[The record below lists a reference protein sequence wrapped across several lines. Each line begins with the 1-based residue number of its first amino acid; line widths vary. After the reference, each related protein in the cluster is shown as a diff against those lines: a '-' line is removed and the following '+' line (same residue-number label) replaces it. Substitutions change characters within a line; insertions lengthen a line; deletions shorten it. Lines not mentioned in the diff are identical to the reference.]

1 MNANRILIA
10 FSTILAAHIACAT
23 IFVYDGFDIANYGEI
38 TGRNTTSEIRNKGGT
53 PTGFT
58 STETWGYGEGNKT
71 GVIFVNKNP
80 LSFPSDWNSE
90 TYATGSYAAGFYY
103 SGVGGASDQRGI
115 ARPLASNAFP
125 ITGTFYFRILM
136 RRQSGCANAP
146 TGLYRAVGF
155 LPKNFSGYGDQ
166 YASEDAGKAL
176 FNAGLWLGSRQ
187 DSDAEKVVLRLG
199 NQDLVLLDS
208 MQEDTTY
215 LAVAKVEV
223 DADGDNE
230 VAGGFAVPVNSY
242 AGPAWIESS
251 VTSSVLSASARL
263 THFCIVGSYKTST
276 KYFSFDEV
284 MVTDSLMSA
293 VPVSELA
300 IVSSDA
306 TSVGVDSIGVGYTLS
321 AGSGADVYLDYGTS
335 SDSLSQTMSLGSK
348 NTGAHSSTITNLDFD
363 TDYFWRFRAESG
375 GSCVTSEVA
384 TARTAGVPVIG
395 SVSVVQTGQTAAF
408 SVALTE
414 AALVNTVETS
424 VSIIYGTS
432 ADNLTQSVYLGSSS
446 TPTTLQGEV
455 TGLEWARKYYY
466 KAVASATVSERTVSA
481 DSATASLTILYSGEM
496 YVVKGN
502 SGATPP
508 YSTLETAA
516 PDIATAINAS
526 TNGATIHVADG
537 LYPIS
542 SQLPIRTA
550 IRLVGNDGDPSRVV
564 VSNTAAYNYNDS
576 THRCIT
582 VNNAGALVSGF
593 TFTHGENGGNGG
605 NVYIATNGGTVSN
618 CIIKA
623 GTVREHNQI
632 AYGSNVGIVGPGLLT
647 HCRVLGSTGNGT
659 SNTDI
664 SSVCLRHAGA
674 RAENCLVDGFIVP
687 SNSKGGA
694 GLYVYLGAAV
704 NCTVVN
710 CRTLASSDSEKMR
723 LFSGIRAG
731 SGAVFTNCVSVLNS
745 DGNGALRAIRPD
757 QTGSFFVNC
766 AIDGIAGEAQA
777 LSGMVSPVVG
787 TAESFFKDYAN
798 GDYTL
803 NPTSLLVNAGANYEG
818 MASVDL
824 AKKRRKV
831 GPRIDIGCYELQSNG
846 LVMVIR

>member
-1 MNANRILIA
+1 MKAKRILIA
-10 FSTILAAHIACAT
+10 FSTILAAHIACAM
-23 IFVYDGFDIANYGEI
+23 IFVYDGFDSANYGTI
-38 TGRNTTSEIRNKGGT
+38 SDKTIAIKDKAGS
-53 PTGFT
+53 PTGFD
-58 STETWGYGEGNKT
+58 SSKKWGNGESSKT
-71 GVIFVNKNP
+71 GVIYVNNDP
-80 LSFPSDWNSE
+80 LSFPSSWDSA
-90 TYATGSYAAGFYY
+90 TYSTGSYAAGFRE
-103 SGVGGASDQRGI
+103 SGTGGGSDQRGI
-115 ARPLASNAFP
+115 TRPLASGAFP
-125 ITGTFYFRILM
+125 TNGTFYFRILM

-146 TGLYRAVGF
+146 NGFYRAVGF
-155 LPKNFSGYGDQ
+155 LPQNFTAYGDA
-166 YASEDAGKAL
+166 YASGSSAQAL
-176 FNAGLWLGSRQ
+176 FSAGLWLGSRQ
-187 DSDAEKVVLRLG
+187 DSDTEKIVLRLG
-199 NQDLVLLDS
+199 NKDLVLFDG

-223 DADGDNE
+223 DADGNNE
-230 VAGGFAVPVNSY
+230 VAGGFATPVNSY
-242 AGPAWIESS
+242 AGPAWMESS
-251 VTSSVLSASARL
+251 VTSSVLSASAPL

-276 KYFSFDEV
+276 EFFSFDEV

-300 IVSSDA
+300 IASSGA
-306 TSVGVDSIGVGYTLS
+306 TSVGIDSIGVGYTLS
-321 AGSGADVYLDYGTS
+321 ASSGADVYLDYGTS

-455 TGLEWARKYYY
+455 TGLEWAQKYYY

-481 DSATASLTILYSGEM
+481 DSATASFTILYSGEM

-502 SGATPP
+502 AGATPP

-526 TNGATIHVADG
+526 TNGATIHIADG
-537 LYPIS
+537 LYSIT
-542 SQLPIRTA
+542 SQLPIRNA
-550 IRLVGNDGDPSRVV
+550 IRLVGNDDDPSRVV
-564 VSNTAAYNYNDS
+564 VSNTVAYNYNDS

-582 VNNAGALVSGF
+582 VNNAGALVSGI

-605 NVYIATNGGTVSN
+605 NVYIAANGGTVSN

-623 GTVREHNQI
+623 GTAREHNQV
-632 AYGSNVGIVGPGLLT
+632 AYGSNVGIVGPGLIT

-710 CRTLASSDSEKMR
+710 CRTQATSDSEKMR

-731 SGAVFTNCVSVLNS
+731 SGAVFTNCVSVLNT

-787 TAESFFKDYAN
+787 TAAQFFNDYAN

-803 NPTSLLVNAGANYEG
+803 NPTSLLVNAGINYDG
-818 MASVDL
+818 MASFDISGN
-824 AKKRRKV
+824 RRKV
-831 GPRIDIGCYELQSNG
+831 GKLIDIGCYECQKVNG
-846 LVMVIR
+846 IFVIVR